1 MEHLNKFYNN
11 IFRLFLI
18 EWTKTIKA
26 GGDSAVE
33 TFSTKKRKLNYT
45 IHNPNTVEDTTNYLL
60 KVLIEANESRVEM
73 AIQNS
78 VNLGHGQ
85 PEDIIEHLA

>member
-1 MEHLNKFYNN
+1 MRVLNKFHNN
-11 IFRLFLI
+11 IFKLFLI

-26 GGDSAVE
+26 GGDSTVE

-45 IHNPNTVEDTTNYLL
+45 IHNPNTVEDTVNYLL
-60 KVLIEANESRVEM
+60 KVLIKANESKVET

-78 VNLGHGQ
+78 VNLELDQ
-85 PEDIIEHLA
+85 LEDITEHLA